1 MYVRE
6 GSFSPC
12 AIFFRWNFLE
22 LCENLYFH
30 FLLEFQVGL
39 FAYTSTKLWQNFIK
53 ESLMTSSGHLY
64 LLKIWIPWMKECK
77 LPVHT
82 ILMPSIAFDA
92 IKTFYCS
99 IYLLLRFVEY
109 SPSYRL
115 VIPCDC
121 DVYIFFRKSNSGIEE
136 EVRFVLEVLVL
147 LDGSPGSLQLPI
159 FWKNFE
165 FSPNPM

>member
-1 MYVRE
+1 MQYFFGGTSLNFVRICT
-6 GSFSPC
+6 F
-12 AIFFRWNFLE
+12 IFFLSFKLG
-22 LCENLYFH
+22 
-30 FLLEFQVGL
+30 FLL
-39 FAYTSTKLWQNFIK
+39 TSTKLWQNFIK
-53 ESLMTSSGHLY
+53 ESLMTSSGHQY

-121 DVYIFFRKSNSGIEE
+121 DVYIFFRKSNSGFEE
-136 EVRFVLEVLVL
+136 EVRFVLEVLV

>member
-1 MYVRE
+1 
-6 GSFSPC
+6 
-12 AIFFRWNFLE
+12 
-22 LCENLYFH
+22 
-30 FLLEFQVGL
+30 
-39 FAYTSTKLWQNFIK
+39 
-53 ESLMTSSGHLY
+53 
-64 LLKIWIPWMKECK
+64 MKECK

-159 FWKNFE
+159 F
-165 FSPNPM
+165 

>member
-1 MYVRE
+1 
-6 GSFSPC
+6 
-12 AIFFRWNFLE
+12 
-22 LCENLYFH
+22 
-30 FLLEFQVGL
+30 
-39 FAYTSTKLWQNFIK
+39 
-53 ESLMTSSGHLY
+53 
-64 LLKIWIPWMKECK
+64 MKECK

-147 LDGSPGSLQLPI
+147 LEEVLEVCNFQFFERILNFRRTLCSSLCTGIRITRWI
-159 FWKNFE
+159 FEELF
-165 FSPNPM
+165 